1 MKTTFKWIGGA
12 TFILSIDG
20 ELKIAVDPVLCG
32 KGADP
37 GFFWFKSERIEEPV
51 YSEKDF
57 ENIDLWLLTH
67 DHQDHLDAIGLSKIA
82 KKSKIIGN
90 GNAASALVR
99 NGIAGPGVL
108 SWGETMEF
116 KIKSYDIKVKAI
128 PAIHGINPISAFMA
142 GNVNGYFVEIS
153 KGNVVFS
160 VYITGDTV
168 YKKRVVKALDKHKID
183 LMVPNMGA
191 AKKGSWIMTLTLDS
205 GMLEKMI
212 AELDPKK
219 VIPVHYG
226 TFSHYV
232 EPKESIVEINDNRIE
247 FVEVGGSVEFSNY

>member
-1 MKTTFKWIGGA
+1 MKIKFKWIGGA
-12 TFILSIDG
+12 TFIFSIDG
-20 ELKIAVDPVLCG
+20 ELKIAVDPVLCP
-32 KGADP
+32 KGTDP
-37 GFFWFKSERIEEPV
+37 GFYWFKSERIEEPV
-51 YSEKDF
+51 YSESDF
-57 ENIDLWLLTH
+57 EDIDLWLLTH
-67 DHQDHLDAIGLSKIA
+67 DHEDHLDAEGISKISTDA
-82 KKSKIIGN
+82 RIVAN
-90 GNAASALVR
+90 GNAASLLEKK
-99 NGIAGPGVL
+99 GVPRQNVL
-108 SWGETMEF
+108 AWGETKKF
-116 KIKSYDIKVKAI
+116 GIRSYKVEVEAI

-153 KGNVVFS
+153 KGNEKFS
-160 VYITGDTV
+160 IYITGDTV

-212 AELDPKK
+212 FKLKPIK

-247 FVEVGGSVEFSNY
+247 FVEVGGSVGFSYY